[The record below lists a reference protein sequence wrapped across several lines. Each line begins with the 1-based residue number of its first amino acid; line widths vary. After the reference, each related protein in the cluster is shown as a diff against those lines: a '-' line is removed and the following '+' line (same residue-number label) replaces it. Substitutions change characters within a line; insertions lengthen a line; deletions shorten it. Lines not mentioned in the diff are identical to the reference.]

1 MTMTAPLEIGIVE
14 GRLVISVGIATLAQ
28 AIEWSPDLFLH
39 DAKTGEFIG
48 PRITDTAVF
57 AKEIALILQREEED
71 GTTLVHRL
79 LDKAA
84 SEAIDQGAE
93 GVSVP
98 AIGL

>member
-1 MTMTAPLEIGIVE
+1 MTTNAPLRVGIVG
-14 GRLVISVGIATLAQ
+14 GRLVISVGTATLAH
-28 AIEWSPDLFLH
+28 AIECAPGLVLH
-39 DAKTGEFIG
+39 DAKTGEFVG
-48 PRITDTAVF
+48 PRVTDIAVF